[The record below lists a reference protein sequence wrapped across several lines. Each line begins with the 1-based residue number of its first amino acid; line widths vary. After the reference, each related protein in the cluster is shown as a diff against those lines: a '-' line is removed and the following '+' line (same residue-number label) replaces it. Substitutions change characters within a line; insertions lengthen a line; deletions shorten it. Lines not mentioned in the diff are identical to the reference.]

1 MEKKLGLLF
10 DFQDF
15 EGNDRLSNL
24 ISETQGRY
32 AQELSDDELEDVA
45 AAGIVKRG
53 IRGVEKL
60 DPKK

>member
-10 DFQDF
+10 DYQDF
-15 EGNDRLSNL
+15 EGSDRLGKL

-32 AQELSDDELEDVA
+32 AQELSDDDLEDIA

-53 IRGVEKL
+53 IRGIEKL
-60 DPKK
+60 EPKK